1 MAKMDKMRTLHGRQA
16 TSISEIRAGRDE
28 QGQVSATCAFVPLSF
43 ELGHAFQFDWSEEG
57 LVIGGIDR
65 QTQAPSSQRPLPAGT
80 ARWRSFQEAAVDV
93 TSGSHDRS
101 LKVSST

>member
-1 MAKMDKMRTLHGRQA
+1 MAASLCGKEAGGITMAKMRTLHGRQA

-65 QTQAPSSQRPLPAGT
+65 QTQAPMIFT
-80 ARWRSFQEAAVDV
+80 C
-93 TSGSHDRS
+93 
-101 LKVSST
+101 